1 MRIANPAKSR
11 GVACPLAG
19 RHGGAAG
26 ARRDIFFHRGQAP
39 FKGVF

>member
-1 MRIANPAKSR
+1 MRGANPSKSR
-11 GVACPLAG
+11 GGACPLAE

-26 ARRDIFFHRGQAP
+26 GRRDILFRRVQAP